1 MTGPRWRPGTLGT
14 EAQAAHSPSLADCR
28 LGLLAGPPTDLP
40 LHALAL
46 RPQGRVSSPPPRCP
60 LCCAFPSLAPSLDP
74 RPPPPRSQALPPR
87 DSFSSGAESL
97 FTSAAQG
104 DSICV
109 KSPNA
114 SADQ

>member
-1 MTGPRWRPGTLGT
+1 M
-14 EAQAAHSPSLADCR
+14 EAQAARSPCLADSEQ
-28 LGLLAGPPTDLP
+28 GPPAGPPTGLP
-40 LHALAL
+40 L
-46 RPQGRVSSPPPRCP
+46 
-60 LCCAFPSLAPSLDP
+60 PSLALGPWTRVNPGPASTPLPLVQRPP
-74 RPPPPRSQALPPR
+74 RPGSRPRSRGLPRPAVSVLPPR

-97 FTSAAQG
+97 FTSAALG